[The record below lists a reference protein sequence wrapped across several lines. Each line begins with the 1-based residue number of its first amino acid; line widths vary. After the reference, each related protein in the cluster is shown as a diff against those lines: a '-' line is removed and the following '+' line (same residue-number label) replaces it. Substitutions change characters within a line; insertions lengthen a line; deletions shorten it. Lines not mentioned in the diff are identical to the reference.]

1 MDKMI
6 SKECIHCNRCK
17 KNCDFLKKYDLDL
30 MAFEERED
38 LAYNCFMCGKCKIV
52 CPKDI
57 DGREIAQKL
66 RDETVKKNNGK
77 LSDKGY
83 GGIVFEK
90 KNYIFKNY
98 KSAVKSE
105 KENEVNTA
113 IFTGCNFL
121 SYTPNTANKL
131 IEIMDENEIG
141 VIFDCCGK
149 PIYEL
154 GLKDDADKIIEK
166 INKNLKEKN
175 ISRLIMV
182 CPNCYYYLKGKLDV
196 EMIDIYT
203 ILNDLEIG
211 KNLDGEALMFRPC
224 PDRDTEELLEKIT
237 PFMIDGKI
245 EKLNEQCCGAGGC
258 ASVKEAEVSKGFRID
273 IKSQAKDEKVYTY
286 CSTCTGFFKSEG
298 VNIKHV
304 LSEILDVDEENTGN
318 SLMNRL
324 KYKFYRK

>member
-6 SKECIHCNRCK
+6 SKECIHCNKCK
-17 KNCDFLKKYDLDL
+17 NNCDFLKKYDLDL
-30 MAFEERED
+30 MGVEDRLD
-38 LAYNCFMCGKCKIV
+38 LAYHCFMCGKCKIV

-57 DGREIAQKL
+57 DGRKIAQKL
-66 RDETVKKNNGK
+66 RDETVKQNNGK

-98 KSAVKSE
+98 KNAVK
-105 KENEVNTA
+105 ENSKKGNTA

-121 SYTPNTANKL
+121 SYTPNTANEL
-131 IEIMDENEIG
+131 IEIMGKNDIG

-149 PIYEL
+149 PIFEL
-154 GLKDDADKIIEK
+154 GLKDKARDIIER

-175 ISRLIMV
+175 INRLVMV
-182 CPNCYYYLKGKLDV
+182 CPNCYYYFKGKLDV

-203 ILNDLEIG
+203 VLEELGIG
-211 KNLDGEALMFRPC
+211 KDLDMEAFMFRPC
-224 PDRDTEELLEKIT
+224 PDRETEELLEKIA
-237 PFMIDGKI
+237 PFMKNSNIK
-245 EKLNEQCCGAGGC
+245 KLNEQCCGAGGC
-258 ASVKEAEVSKGFRID
+258 ASVKEGKLSKEFRVD
-273 IKSQAKDEKVYTY
+273 IKEQTKDEKVYSY

-298 VNIKHV
+298 VNVKHV

-318 SLMNRL
+318 SLMNRF
-324 KYKFYRK
+324 KYKFYR